1 MKVVSMTLETNIL
14 FLPTISSPNQT
25 FKLIEYGEC
34 HQLKK
39 LLIVRQI
46 LLVITIANAKRTV
59 MRIWIVVL
67 RKFKFKITM
76 VYFVIY

>member
-1 MKVVSMTLETNIL
+1 MKVVSLTPKTNIL

-25 FKLIEYGEC
+25 FKLIEYGEY

-46 LLVITIANAKRTV
+46 LLVITIGNAKRTV
-59 MRIWIVVL
+59 MRIWILVL
-67 RKFKFKITM
+67 RNFKFKITM

>member
-1 MKVVSMTLETNIL
+1 MKVVSLTPKTNIL
-14 FLPTISSPNQT
+14 FLPKISSPNQT

-46 LLVITIANAKRTV
+46 LLVIIIANAKRIV
-59 MRIWIVVL
+59 MRIWILVL

>member
-1 MKVVSMTLETNIL
+1 MKVVSLTPKTNIL
-14 FLPTISSPNQT
+14 FLPKISFPNQT

-59 MRIWIVVL
+59 MRIWILVL
-67 RKFKFKITM
+67 RKFKFKITRA
-76 VYFVIY
+76 YFVIY

>member
-25 FKLIEYGEC
+25 FKLIEYEEC

-46 LLVITIANAKRTV
+46 LLVITIGNAKRTV
-59 MRIWIVVL
+59 MRIWILVL
-67 RKFKFKITM
+67 RNFKFKITRA
-76 VYFVIY
+76 YFVIY

>member
-25 FKLIEYGEC
+25 FKLIEYEEC

-59 MRIWIVVL
+59 MRIWILVL
-67 RKFKFKITM
+67 RNFKFKITM

>member
-1 MKVVSMTLETNIL
+1 MKVVSLTPKTNIL
-14 FLPTISSPNQT
+14 FLPIISSPNQT

-59 MRIWIVVL
+59 MRIWILVL
-67 RKFKFKITM
+67 RKFQFKITM

>member
-25 FKLIEYGEC
+25 FKLIEYEEC

-59 MRIWIVVL
+59 MRIWILVL
-67 RKFKFKITM
+67 RNFKFKITRA
-76 VYFVIY
+76 YFVIY

>member
-14 FLPTISSPNQT
+14 FLPRISSPNQT
-25 FKLIEYGEC
+25 FKLIECGEC

-46 LLVITIANAKRTV
+46 LLVITIGNAKRTV
-59 MRIWIVVL
+59 MRIWILVL
-67 RKFKFKITM
+67 RKFKFKITR

>member
-59 MRIWIVVL
+59 MRIWILVL
-67 RKFKFKITM
+67 RKFQFKITM

>member
-1 MKVVSMTLETNIL
+1 MKVVSLTPKSNIL
-14 FLPTISSPNQT
+14 FLPKISSPNQT

-59 MRIWIVVL
+59 MRIWILVL
-67 RKFKFKITM
+67 RNFKFKITRA
-76 VYFVIY
+76 YFVIY

>member
-25 FKLIEYGEC
+25 FKLIEYGEY

-46 LLVITIANAKRTV
+46 LLVITIANTKRTV
-59 MRIWIVVL
+59 MRIWILVL
-67 RKFKFKITM
+67 RNFKFKITRA
-76 VYFVIY
+76 YFVIY

>member
-25 FKLIEYGEC
+25 FKLIEYGEY

-46 LLVITIANAKRTV
+46 LLVITIGNAKRTV
-59 MRIWIVVL
+59 MRIWILVL
-67 RKFKFKITM
+67 RNFKFKITRA
-76 VYFVIY
+76 YFVIY

>member
-25 FKLIEYGEC
+25 FKLIEYEEC

-46 LLVITIANAKRTV
+46 LLVITIGNAKRTV
-59 MRIWIVVL
+59 MRIWILVL
-67 RKFKFKITM
+67 RKFKFKITR

>member
-1 MKVVSMTLETNIL
+1 MKVVSLTLETNIL

-39 LLIVRQI
+39 LLIVRQNSPCHYHWKCQENSDENMDTC
-46 LLVITIANAKRTV
+46 VK
-59 MRIWIVVL
+59 
-67 RKFKFKITM
+67 KI
-76 VYFVIY
+76 

>member
-1 MKVVSMTLETNIL
+1 MKVVSMTLETNII

-25 FKLIEYGEC
+25 FKLIEYGEY

-46 LLVITIANAKRTV
+46 LLVITIGNAKRTV
-59 MRIWIVVL
+59 MRIWILVL

>member
-1 MKVVSMTLETNIL
+1 MKVVSMTLETNII

-25 FKLIEYGEC
+25 FKLIEYGEY

-46 LLVITIANAKRTV
+46 LLVITIGNAKRTV
-59 MRIWIVVL
+59 MRIWILVL
-67 RKFKFKITM
+67 RNFKFKITR

>member
-25 FKLIEYGEC
+25 FKLIEYEEC

>member
-25 FKLIEYGEC
+25 FKLIEYGEY

-59 MRIWIVVL
+59 MRIWILML
-67 RKFKFKITM
+67 RNFKFKITRA
-76 VYFVIY
+76 YFVIY